1 MSCCGADR
9 AGYPAKDPDPVEA
22 LAFVIDGRRLWG
34 GEDGVVADR
43 ALMGLPGWLDD
54 DEWEE
59 RWDAILEDV
68 SRRLYDD
75 RHHALL
81 RSMVAEVAR
90 QLPLSAY
97 PDASAV
103 LAEGCARFEADPS
116 LGPHVAA
123 RLLADVLPVP
133 GGAALRGRRAA

>member
-1 MSCCGADR
+1 MSYCG
-9 AGYPAKDPDPVEA
+9 AGYPAKSPDPVEA
-22 LAFVIDGRRLWG
+22 LAFVLDGRRLWG
-34 GEDGVVADR
+34 HEDGEVADR
-43 ALMGLPGWLDD
+43 ELMGLPGWLDD
-54 DEWEE
+54 GEWEE

-68 SRRLYDD
+68 SRRRYDD
-75 RHHALL
+75 RHDALL

-90 QLPLSAY
+90 QLPLLAY

-123 RLLADVLPVP
+123 RLLADVLPIP
-133 GGAALRGRRAA
+133 GGGGLRERWAA